1 MELEKPLLFAAI
13 GMIALFSQWLAWR
26 MKAPSIVFLLAAGIL
41 IGPVFGILNADAFLG
56 DLLFPVVSISVAVI
70 LFEGSLTLRFHELQD
85 TGSALW
91 RMLTIGVVST
101 WIVIACATH
110 YLIGTSWELA
120 ILFGA
125 IMVVTGPTVIGP
137 MLRAVRPTEKI
148 ARLLRWEGIV
158 IDPLGA
164 VLAIVVF
171 DLILANQSPG
181 HATSPLATLSELLV
195 VGILSGCLAG
205 QVVGLALRNFWLPE
219 YLHNVGTLLVVITV
233 FVLSD
238 AVAHESG
245 LLAVTIMGV
254 WLANMP
260 GVRTEE
266 ILDFKESLSVLLI
279 SGLFI
284 LLASRLQL
292 EALAAIGL
300 PALGVF
306 LITQFVARPLKV
318 LVSTWPGE
326 LTWHERGLLSW
337 IAPRGIVAAAISSLF
352 ALRLEEIN
360 YPGAENIVPLAFAL
374 IIGTVVWQ
382 GITAPTVARWLGVAL
397 PEPTGILFVGGNAL
411 SRSIAGKMKDAG
423 FRVIIADSG
432 WDNIRAARMAGLPTY
447 FGNPV
452 SEHAE
457 RRLDLTGIGHVFAMS
472 RRDALNALACARF
485 SAEFGRNAVHA
496 LTARSEEE
504 RSEKHVPARDD
515 HGALFGPEQDYAT
528 LARQIADGAEIRQ
541 SKLKE
546 EFNYAAMRKANPGMI
561 PLLAWDADKRVQ
573 ADATSINFTPK
584 AGWTVMFLLPAAAA
598 KSAAEKAAAE
608 KSSGEKASGGKS
620 SGDKASGDKAN
631 GDKANGDKA
640 SGDESA
646 GGKSSDAKSANGNQE
661 KKDGGGPEK

>member
-1 MELEKPLLFAAI
+1 VELDKPILFAAI

-41 IGPVFGILNADAFLG
+41 IGPVFGILNADSFLG
-56 DLLFPVVSISVAVI
+56 DLLFPIVSISVAVV
-70 LFEGSLTLRFHELQD
+70 LFEGSLTLRFHELKD

-91 RMLTIGVVST
+91 RMLTIGVLST
-101 WIVIACATH
+101 WAVIACATH
-110 YLIGTSWELA
+110 YLVGTSWELA

-164 VLAIVVF
+164 VLAILVF
-171 DLILANQSPG
+171 DLILAHQGPG
-181 HATSPLATLSELLV
+181 HSTSPIFTLGELLF
-195 VGILSGCLAG
+195 VGILSGCFAG
-205 QVVGLALRNFWLPE
+205 QLVGLALRKFWLPE
-219 YLHNVGTLLVVITV
+219 YLHNVGTLLVVIAV

-238 AVAHESG
+238 TIAHESG

-292 EALAAIGL
+292 DALAAIGL

-306 LITQFVARPLKV
+306 LVTQFIARPLKV

-326 LTWHERGLLSW
+326 LTWHERGLLAW

-382 GITAPTVARWLGVAL
+382 GLTAPTVARWLGVAQ

-411 SRSIAGKMKDAG
+411 ARAIAAKLHDAG
-423 FRVIIADSG
+423 FRIVIADSG

-472 RRDALNALACARF
+472 RRDTLNALACARF

-496 LTARSEEE
+496 LAVRSEEAQ
-504 RSEKHVPARDD
+504 SEKHVPAKDD

-528 LARQIADGAEIRQ
+528 LARMLAEGAEIRQ

-546 EFNYAAMRKANPGMI
+546 EFNYAAMRKQNPGMI
-561 PLLAWDADKRVQ
+561 PLLAWDAGKRIQ
-573 ADATSINFTPK
+573 ADATSIDFTPK
-584 AGWTVMFLLPAAAA
+584 AGWTVLILLPAG
-598 KSAAEKAAAE
+598 AEKPPAE
-608 KSSGEKASGGKS
+608 KSGAEKSGAEKSGAEKSGAGKP
-620 SGDKASGDKAN
+620 GAEKPAA
-631 GDKANGDKA
+631 
-640 SGDESA
+640 DERRRKDRRRDERR
-646 GGKSSDAKSANGNQE
+646 GKDRG
-661 KKDGGGPEK
+661 

>member
-41 IGPVFGILNADAFLG
+41 IGPVFGILDADAFLG

-91 RMLTIGVVST
+91 RMLTIGVIST
-101 WIVIACATH
+101 WAVIACATH
-110 YLIGTSWELA
+110 YLVGASWELA

-164 VLAIVVF
+164 VLAILVF
-171 DLILANQSPG
+171 DLILAHQNPG
-181 HATSPLATLSELLV
+181 HATSPLATLGELLF

-292 EALAAIGL
+292 DALAAIGL

-306 LITQFVARPLKV
+306 LVTQFVARPLKV
-318 LVSTWPGE
+318 LVSTWPGD
-326 LTWHERGLLSW
+326 LTWNERGLLAW

-360 YPGAENIVPLAFAL
+360 YPGSENIVPLAFAL

-382 GITAPTVARWLGVAL
+382 GVTAPTIARWLGVAQ

-411 SRSIAGKMKDAG
+411 ARAIAKKMHDAG
-423 FRVIIADSG
+423 FRIVLADSG

-472 RRDALNALACARF
+472 RRDTLNALACARF

-496 LTARSEEE
+496 LAARSEEQ

-528 LARQIADGAEIRQ
+528 LARLVADGAEIRQ

-546 EFNYAAMRKANPGMI
+546 EFNYAAMRKQNPGMI
-561 PLLAWDADKRVQ
+561 PLLAWDPAKRIQ
-573 ADATSINFTPK
+573 ADATSIDFTPK
-584 AGWTVMFLLPAAAA
+584 PGWTVLILMPPGAE
-598 KSAAEKAAAE
+598 KSATDKPESKKSDAEKPATEKAATNRSTAE
-608 KSSGEKASGGKS
+608 KPGTGKRTAEERRRKDRRK
-620 SGDKASGDKAN
+620 GDRR
-631 GDKANGDKA
+631 
-640 SGDESA
+640 E
-646 GGKSSDAKSANGNQE
+646 E
-661 KKDGGGPEK
+661 

>member
-1 MELEKPLLFAAI
+1 MELDKPILFAAI

-41 IGPVFGILNADAFLG
+41 IGPVFGILNADSFLG
-56 DLLFPVVSISVAVI
+56 DLLFPIVSISVAVV
-70 LFEGSLTLRFHELQD
+70 LFEGSLTLRFHELKD

-91 RMLTIGVVST
+91 RMLTIGVLST
-101 WIVIACATH
+101 WAVIACATH
-110 YLIGTSWELA
+110 YLVGTSWELA

-164 VLAIVVF
+164 VLAILVF
-171 DLILANQSPG
+171 DLILAHQGPG
-181 HATSPLATLSELLV
+181 HSTSPIFTLGELLF
-195 VGILSGCLAG
+195 VGILSGCFAG
-205 QVVGLALRNFWLPE
+205 QLVGLALRKFWLPE
-219 YLHNVGTLLVVITV
+219 YLHNVGTLLVVIAV

-238 AVAHESG
+238 TIAHESG

-292 EALAAIGL
+292 DALAAIGL

-306 LITQFVARPLKV
+306 LVTQFIARPLKV

-326 LTWHERGLLSW
+326 LTWHERGLLAW

-382 GITAPTVARWLGVAL
+382 GLTAPTVARWLGVAQ

-411 SRSIAGKMKDAG
+411 ARAIAAKLHDAG
-423 FRVIIADSG
+423 FRIVIADSG

-472 RRDALNALACARF
+472 RRDTLNALACARF

-496 LTARSEEE
+496 LAVRSEEAQ
-504 RSEKHVPARDD
+504 SEKHVPAKDD

-528 LARQIADGAEIRQ
+528 LARMLAEGAEIRQ

-546 EFNYAAMRKANPGMI
+546 EFNYAAMRKQNPGMI
-561 PLLAWDADKRVQ
+561 PLLAWDAGKRIQ
-573 ADATSINFTPK
+573 ADATSIDFTPK
-584 AGWTVMFLLPAAAA
+584 AGWTVLILLPAG
-598 KSAAEKAAAE
+598 AEKPPAE
-608 KSSGEKASGGKS
+608 KSGAEKSGAEKSGAEKSGAGKP
-620 SGDKASGDKAN
+620 GAEKPAA
-631 GDKANGDKA
+631 
-640 SGDESA
+640 DERRRKDRRRDERR
-646 GGKSSDAKSANGNQE
+646 GKDRG
-661 KKDGGGPEK
+661 

>member
-1 MELEKPLLFAAI
+1 MHLHNKRGLSLELEKPLLFAVI

-56 DLLFPVVSISVAVI
+56 DLLFPVVSISVGVI

-91 RMLTIGVVST
+91 RMLTIGVLST
-101 WIVIACATH
+101 WAVIACAAH
-110 YLIGTSWELA
+110 FLVGTSWELA

-164 VLAIVVF
+164 VLAILVF
-171 DLILANQSPG
+171 DLILATLNPE
-181 HATSPLATLSELLV
+181 HATSPLLTLGELLL

-233 FVLSD
+233 FVVSD
-238 AVAHESG
+238 AIAHESG
-245 LLAVTIMGV
+245 LLAVTIMGI

-292 EALAAIGL
+292 DALSAIGL

-306 LITQFVARPLKV
+306 LVTQFVARPLKV
-318 LVSTWPGE
+318 LVSTWPGD
-326 LTWHERGLLSW
+326 LTWNERGLLAW

-382 GITAPTVARWLGVAL
+382 GITAPTIARWLGVAQ

-411 SRSIAGKMKDAG
+411 ARAIAKKMHDAG
-423 FRVIIADSG
+423 FRIVLADSA

-472 RRDALNALACARF
+472 RRDTLNALACARF

-496 LTARSEEE
+496 LSARSEEE

-515 HGALFGPEQDYAT
+515 HGALFGPDQDYAT
-528 LARQIADGAEIRQ
+528 LARLIADGAEIRQ

-546 EFNYAAMRKANPGMI
+546 EFNYAAMRKQNPGMI
-561 PLLAWDADKRVQ
+561 PLLAWDPARRIH
-573 ADATSINFTPK
+573 ADATSIDFSPK
-584 AGWTVMFLLPAAAA
+584 PGWTVLILIPAGTEKQEVK
-598 KSAAEKAAAE
+598 KSDREKAAT
-608 KSSGEKASGGKS
+608 
-620 SGDKASGDKAN
+620 DKPAAN
-631 GDKANGDKA
+631 NKP
-640 SGDESA
+640 
-646 GGKSSDAKSANGNQE
+646 
-661 KKDGGGPEK
+661 GPETSAKTKTPSEERRRNDRRKGDRRARK

>member
-1 MELEKPLLFAAI
+1 
-13 GMIALFSQWLAWR
+13 
-26 MKAPSIVFLLAAGIL
+26 
-41 IGPVFGILNADAFLG
+41 
-56 DLLFPVVSISVAVI
+56 VV
-70 LFEGSLTLRFHELQD
+70 LFEGSLTLRFHELKD

-91 RMLTIGVVST
+91 RMLTIGVLST
-101 WIVIACATH
+101 WAVIACATH
-110 YLIGTSWELA
+110 YLVGTSWELA

-164 VLAIVVF
+164 VLAILVF
-171 DLILANQSPG
+171 DLILAHQGPG
-181 HATSPLATLSELLV
+181 HSTSPIFTLGELLF
-195 VGILSGCLAG
+195 VGILSGCFAG
-205 QVVGLALRNFWLPE
+205 QLVGLALRKFWLPE
-219 YLHNVGTLLVVITV
+219 YLHNVGTLLVVIAV

-238 AVAHESG
+238 TIAHESG

-292 EALAAIGL
+292 DALAAIGL

-306 LITQFVARPLKV
+306 LVTQFIARPLKV

-326 LTWHERGLLSW
+326 LTWHERGLLAW

-382 GITAPTVARWLGVAL
+382 GLTAPTVARWLGVAQ

-411 SRSIAGKMKDAG
+411 ARAIAAKLHDAG
-423 FRVIIADSG
+423 FRIVIADSG

-472 RRDALNALACARF
+472 RRDTLNALACARF

-496 LTARSEEE
+496 LAVRSEEAQ
-504 RSEKHVPARDD
+504 SEKHVPAKDD

-528 LARQIADGAEIRQ
+528 LARMLAEGAEIRQ

-546 EFNYAAMRKANPGMI
+546 EFNYAAMRKQNPGMI
-561 PLLAWDADKRVQ
+561 PLLAWDAGKRIQ
-573 ADATSINFTPK
+573 ADATSIDFTPK
-584 AGWTVMFLLPAAAA
+584 AGWTVLILLPAG
-598 KSAAEKAAAE
+598 AEKPPAE
-608 KSSGEKASGGKS
+608 KSGAEKSGAEKSGAEKSGAGKP
-620 SGDKASGDKAN
+620 GAEKPAA
-631 GDKANGDKA
+631 
-640 SGDESA
+640 DERRRKDRRRDERR
-646 GGKSSDAKSANGNQE
+646 GKDRG
-661 KKDGGGPEK
+661 